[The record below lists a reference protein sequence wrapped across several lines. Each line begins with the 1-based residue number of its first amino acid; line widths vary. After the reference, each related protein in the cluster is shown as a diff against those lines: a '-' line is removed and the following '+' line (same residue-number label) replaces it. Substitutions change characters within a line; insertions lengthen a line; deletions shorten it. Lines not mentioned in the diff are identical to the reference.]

1 MRRLASL
8 PALALVAASCGGS
21 STTSSPPPTTSS
33 TVAAVSTAH
42 PHATA
47 LAALTR
53 CRAAVA
59 RLQFATVAKADVD
72 AAKQRVAAAS
82 SACGAAAALTRLVA
96 GSIRPTRRLQQAAD
110 AEAALA
116 DSVANYGHY
125 LDHVAD
131 GTSGQK
137 ILGFSVEELRQAKLL
152 LADALTEL
160 R

>member
-1 MRRLASL
+1 MKRLASL

-59 RLQFATVAKADVD
+59 RLPFATVAKADVD

-82 SACGAAAALTRLVA
+82 SACGAAATLTSLVRFDA
-96 GSIRPTRRLQQAAD
+96 TDTALQQAAD

-116 DSVANYGHY
+116 DSLANYGHY

-131 GTSGQK
+131 GTSGGK